1 MKIEITLA
9 PEAKNFLSS
18 FLAELQTTMKKE
30 SELNINPDDLL
41 QAEEEPKS
49 ANETAK
55 IFGVTRQTLAK
66 WTRDGKVKSFMIG
79 GRRYYYLSE
88 IKKALTGQ
96 K

>member
-18 FLAELQTTMKKE
+18 FL
-30 SELNINPDDLL
+30 SDL
-41 QAEEEPKS
+41 QATMNDQGFAKPALPEDQPEEEPLS

-55 IFGVTRQTLAK
+55 VFGVTRQTLAK
-66 WTRDGKVKSFMIG
+66 WTRQGKIKSFVIG

-88 IKKALTGQ
+88 IKKALTEQ